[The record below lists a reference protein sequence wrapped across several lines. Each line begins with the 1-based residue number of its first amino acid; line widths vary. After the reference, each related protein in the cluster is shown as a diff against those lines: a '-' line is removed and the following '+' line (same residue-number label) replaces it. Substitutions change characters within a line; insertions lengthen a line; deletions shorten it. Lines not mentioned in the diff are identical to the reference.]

1 MKKLLAALPLCLLAA
16 AAAPAS
22 TASPPAGNGS
32 YGPRQGEPTLMEMR
46 LATARFRDVNAAL
59 AEGYVRD
66 PGDACIAAADMGLP
80 AAMGGMGIHFFRP
93 DLLGIAGP
101 PNPRVGGS
109 GTHTDFSR
117 PAILL
122 YEPRA
127 DGTLELVGVE
137 NLVFQAA
144 WRAAGHSAP
153 PSIHGR
159 QWDSM
164 ADDPATPAD
173 EAHGFEPHFDQH
185 IWLWR
190 DNPRGTYESFN
201 PAVTCAH
208 HRSQN
213 AGHAAHGGHGGR

>member
-1 MKKLLAALPLCLLAA
+1 MKRLLAALPLCLLAA
-16 AAAPAS
+16 AAPAPTT
-22 TASPPAGNGS
+22 TAGADR
-32 YGPRQGEPTLMEMR
+32 YGPRQGEPTLMQMR
-46 LATARFRDVNAAL
+46 LATARFRDVNVAL

-66 PGDACIAAADMGLP
+66 PGDACIAASDMGLL
-80 AAMGGMGIHFFRP
+80 ASQGGMGIHFVRP
-93 DLLGIAGP
+93 DLLGITAP
-101 PNPRVGGS
+101 PNPRVNGT

-127 DGTLELVGVE
+127 DGSLELVGVE

-144 WRAAGHSAP
+144 WRAAGHSVP
-153 PSIHGR
+153 PSTHGR

-164 ADDPATPAD
+164 ADDPATPVD

-190 DNPRGTYESFN
+190 DNPRGTYEPFN
-201 PAVTCAH
+201 PAVTCEH
-208 HRSQN
+208 HRPR
-213 AGHAAHGGHGGR
+213 GGGHGSHTGH

>member
-1 MKKLLAALPLCLLAA
+1 MKRLLAALPLCLLAA
-16 AAAPAS
+16 AAAPAAE
-22 TASPPAGNGS
+22 TAPAAADIAFA
-32 YGPRQGEPTLMEMR
+32 PRPGEPTLDEMR
-46 LATARFRDVNAAL
+46 AATARFRNVEVAL

-109 GTHTDFSR
+109 GTHTDFTR

-144 WRAAGHSAP
+144 WRAAGHRSR
-153 PSIHGR
+153 PSVHGR

-164 ADDPATPAD
+164 ADDPATTTD

-190 DNPRGTYESFN
+190 DNPRGTYEPFN
-201 PAVTCAH
+201 PAVTCEH
-208 HRSQN
+208 HRSRG
-213 AGHAAHGGHGGR
+213 AGHGGHGGH